1 MVLIG
6 RQELFAEL
14 RADRALAALIT
25 LLFDPEGSVEV
36 PKRISQT
43 TDAVIGV
50 LASLREGKEDGF
62 RQAATMLIRRKV
74 SSESDWIHDDLLAFS
89 MVVGNL
95 RFGGCDELVAQLLR
109 ARLSGADDRSQR
121 MSQSLN
127 ALSKSQNAAPL
138 ASVLIVG
145 RMLAYPAR
153 ELDGALL
160 SLAHEQSVAL
170 EIQPTTQQ
178 FLRLIGEKVADVATR
193 VGTLRN
199 ASDYSRLTIFR
210 NKFEF
215 RANLFAHAV
224 FWLLLIG
231 VAALWLYVAR
241 LYFSPNKESEEFAG
255 KLFQMGVVIGPVVLF
270 FAGNKIRAG
279 IRRLFY
285 MVFGGSGLLDPIPN
299 KSSKSR

>member
-1 MVLIG
+1 M
-6 RQELFAEL
+6 EN
-14 RADRALAALIT
+14 
-25 LLFDPEGSVEV
+25 
-36 PKRISQT
+36 
-43 TDAVIGV
+43 
-50 LASLREGKEDGF
+50 GKKGTKCRMRTSIWCSTCPSF
-62 RQAATMLIRRKV
+62 
-74 SSESDWIHDDLLAFS
+74 
-89 MVVGNL
+89 
-95 RFGGCDELVAQLLR
+95 C
-109 ARLSGADDRSQR
+109 RS
-121 MSQSLN
+121 
-127 ALSKSQNAAPL
+127 
-138 ASVLIVG
+138 
-145 RMLAYPAR
+145 
-153 ELDGALL
+153 
-160 SLAHEQSVAL
+160 
-170 EIQPTTQQ
+170 PTTQQ